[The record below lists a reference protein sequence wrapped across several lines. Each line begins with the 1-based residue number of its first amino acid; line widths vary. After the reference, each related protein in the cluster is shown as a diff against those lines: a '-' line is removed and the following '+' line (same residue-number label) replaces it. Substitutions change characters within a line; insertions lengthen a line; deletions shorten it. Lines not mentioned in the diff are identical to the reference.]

1 MSFREKKHSLRTVG
15 LMVVASV
22 RMKKLQEQ
30 WAPQK
35 KLNEVLLKK
44 LEGMRRERKVF
55 SGKAGR

>member
-15 LMVVASV
+15 LAVVASV
-22 RMKKLQEQ
+22 RMRKMAES

-44 LEGMRRERKVF
+44 LEGMRRERKAFGV
-55 SGKAGR
+55 KAGR